1 MGETDPI
8 IGFGRNKKLHQ
19 LSDEIL
25 SFYRQTQEANRLIAS
40 IKGQLEFLRTQEIV
54 TRYLP
59 PPPAA
64 VLDIG
69 GGSGPYACWLAKEG
83 YEVHLV
89 DPVDLHIEQAKE
101 ASNQQ
106 PEHPIASIS
115 LGDARELRF
124 SSRSAD
130 AVLLLGPLYHLIDK
144 SDRLLALREAHRVLR
159 NDGVMVAAGISRFAS
174 MLDSFFEDRLRTPV
188 HRDIVQNDLE
198 TGYHRNPTGDLN
210 YFTDAYLHHPEV
222 FSSEVIEA
230 GFQHQATLA
239 VEGPA
244 WLFKSFE
251 NYWTDSTLR
260 LVVLDLIRKIEAEPS
275 MLGMSAHILAIGTK

>member
-1 MGETDPI
+1 MY
-8 IGFGRNKKLHQ
+8 Q

-25 SFYRQTQEANRLIAS
+25 SFYRQTEESKRLTNNV
-40 IKGQLEFLRTQEIV
+40 KGQIEFTRTQEII

-59 PPPAA
+59 EPPAV

-69 GGSGPYACWLAKEG
+69 GGSGPYACWLAQAG
-83 YEVHLV
+83 YAVHLV
-89 DPVDLHIEQAKE
+89 DPVELHIEQAKE

-106 PEHPIASIS
+106 PEHPIASVS

-124 SSRSAD
+124 ASMSAD

-144 SDRLLALREAHRVLR
+144 SERLLALREAYRVLR
-159 NDGVMVAAGISRFAS
+159 NGGVMVAAGISRFAS
-174 MLDSFFEDRLRTPV
+174 MLDSFFEGRFGDPV

-198 TGYHRNPTGDLN
+198 TGYHRNLTESLK

-222 FSSEVIEA
+222 LSSEVIEA
-230 GFQHQATLA
+230 GFQHQVTLA

-244 WLFKSFE
+244 WLFRSVE
-251 NYWTDSTLR
+251 NYWTDLDQR
-260 LVVLDLIRKIEAEPS
+260 AMVLDLIRKVEAEPS
-275 MLGMSAHILAIGTK
+275 ILGMSAHILAIGTKQRMIDNA

>member
-19 LSDEIL
+19 PSDEIL
-25 SFYRQTQEANRLIAS
+25 SFYRQTQESKRLTTHT
-40 IKGQLEFLRTQEIV
+40 KGQLEFVRTQEII

-59 PPPAA
+59 APPAV

-69 GGSGPYACWLAKEG
+69 GGSGPYACWLAKVG

-89 DPVDLHIEQAKE
+89 DPVVLHIEQAKE
-101 ASNQQ
+101 ASNLQI
-106 PEHPIASIS
+106 EHPIASIS

-124 SSRSAD
+124 SSMSAD

-144 SDRLLALREAHRVLR
+144 SERLLALKEAYRVLR
-159 NDGVMVAAGISRFAS
+159 NGRIMVAAGISRFAS
-174 MLDSFFEDRLRTPV
+174 MLDSFFEDRFRTPI

-198 TGYHRNPTGDLN
+198 TGYHRNLTGDLK
-210 YFTDAYLHHPEV
+210 YFTDAYLHRPEELG
-222 FSSEVIEA
+222 SEVIEA

-244 WLFKSFE
+244 WLFESFK
-251 NYWTDSTLR
+251 NYWTDPDLR
-260 LVVLDLIRKIEAEPS
+260 SVVLDLIRKVETEPS
-275 MLGMSAHILAIGTK
+275 LLGMSAHILAIGTK

>member
-1 MGETDPI
+1 M
-8 IGFGRNKKLHQ
+8 HQ

-25 SFYRQTQEANRLIAS
+25 SFYRQTQESKRLTNDVR
-40 IKGQLEFLRTQEIV
+40 GQIEFARTQEII

-59 PPPAA
+59 ESPAV

-69 GGSGPYACWLAKEG
+69 GGSGPYACWLAKAG

-89 DPVDLHIEQAKE
+89 DPVDLHIEQAKD

-115 LGDARELRF
+115 LGDARALRF

-130 AVLLLGPLYHLIDK
+130 VILLLGPLYHLVDK
-144 SDRLLALREAHRVLR
+144 NERLLALSEASRVLR
-159 NDGVMVAAGISRFAS
+159 NGGVIVAAGISRFAS
-174 MLDSFFEDRLRTPV
+174 LLDFLFKDRLSISV
-188 HRDIVQNDLE
+188 SRDIVHSDLE
-198 TGYHRNPTGDLN
+198 TGYHRNPTDNLEF
-210 YFTDAYLHHPEV
+210 FTDAYLHRPEKL
-222 FSSEVIEA
+222 SSEVVEA

-244 WLFKSFE
+244 WLFESVEK
-251 NYWTDSTLR
+251 YWADPDQR
-260 LVVLDLIRKIEAEPS
+260 AAVLDLIRKVEAEPS
-275 MLGMSAHILAIGTK
+275 ILGMSAHILAIGTK

>member
-1 MGETDPI
+1 MY
-8 IGFGRNKKLHQ
+8 Q

-25 SFYRQTQEANRLIAS
+25 SFYRQTQESKRLTTHT
-40 IKGQLEFLRTQEIV
+40 KGQLEFVRTQEII

-59 PPPAA
+59 PPPAV

-69 GGSGPYACWLAKEG
+69 GGSGPYACWLAKAG

-101 ASNQQ
+101 ASDQQ

-115 LGDARELRF
+115 LGDARALRF
-124 SSRSAD
+124 PAMSAD
-130 AVLLLGPLYHLIDK
+130 AVLLLGPLYHLVAKDE
-144 SDRLLALREAHRVLR
+144 RLLALKEAYRVLQ
-159 NDGVMVAAGISRFAS
+159 NGGVMIAAGISRFAS
-174 MLDSFFEDRLRTPV
+174 LLDSFFEGRFREPV

-198 TGYHRNPTGDLN
+198 TGYHRNLTDTLK
-210 YFTDAYLHHPEV
+210 YFTDAYLHRPKELG
-222 FSSEVIEA
+222 SEVIEA

-244 WLFKSFE
+244 WLFESFK
-251 NYWTDSTLR
+251 NYWTDPDLR
-260 LVVLDLIRKIEAEPS
+260 SVVLDLIRKVETEPS
-275 MLGMSAHILAIGTK
+275 LLGMSAHILAIGTK

>member
-1 MGETDPI
+1 MY
-8 IGFGRNKKLHQ
+8 Q
-19 LSDEIL
+19 LSDKIL
-25 SFYRQTQEANRLIAS
+25 SFYRQTEESNRLTNN
-40 IKGQLEFLRTQEIV
+40 IKGQIEFTRTQEII

-59 PPPAA
+59 KPPAV

-69 GGSGPYACWLAKEG
+69 GGSGPYACWLAKAG

-89 DPVDLHIEQAKE
+89 DPVDLHVEQAKE

-124 SSRSAD
+124 SSTSAD
-130 AVLLLGPLYHLIDK
+130 AVLLLGPLYHLVDK
-144 SDRLLALREAHRVLR
+144 SERLLALSEAYRVLR
-159 NDGVMVAAGISRFAS
+159 KGGVMVAAGISRFAS
-174 MLDSFFEDRLRTPV
+174 MLDSFFEGRFGDPV

-198 TGYHRNPTGDLN
+198 TGYHRNLTESLK

-222 FSSEVIEA
+222 LSSEVIEA

-244 WLFKSFE
+244 WLFESFE
-251 NYWTDSTLR
+251 NYWKDPTLR
-260 LVVLDLIRKIEAEPS
+260 LVVLDLIRKVEAEPS
-275 MLGMSAHILAIGTK
+275 ILGMSAHILAVGTKQRMIDNA